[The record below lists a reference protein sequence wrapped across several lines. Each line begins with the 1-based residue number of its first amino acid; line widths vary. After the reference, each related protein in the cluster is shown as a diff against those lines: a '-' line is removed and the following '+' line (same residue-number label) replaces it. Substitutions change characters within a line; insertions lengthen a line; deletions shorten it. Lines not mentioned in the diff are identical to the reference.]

1 MSERIESYTVGDL
14 INSMKRVVERH
25 LIHTKDRER
34 LLALSETSWIQLAVG
49 AMGVMAG
56 RAPRDEGMRH

>member
-1 MSERIESYTVGDL
+1 MTERTESYTVGDL

-25 LIHTKDRER
+25 LIHAEDRER
-34 LLALSETSWIQLAVG
+34 LLALSETSWIQLACG

-56 RAPRDEGMRH
+56 RIPRSEGMKH